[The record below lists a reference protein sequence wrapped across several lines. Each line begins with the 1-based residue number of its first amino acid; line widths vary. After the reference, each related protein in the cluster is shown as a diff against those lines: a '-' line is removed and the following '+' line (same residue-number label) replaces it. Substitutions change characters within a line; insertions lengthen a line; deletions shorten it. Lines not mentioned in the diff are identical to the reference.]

1 MWTTFLIWTVL
12 AVYVI
17 LVASTVTVVLL
28 ENRQPAKTIAWTIVL
43 VMLPVIGLIIFY
55 FFGQNVRKERYIGK
69 RLYNLLTQR
78 MLGEVSRLPAG
89 AYPPKH
95 APLILS
101 LIHI

>member
-55 FFGQNVRKERYIGK
+55 FFGQDRKS
-69 RLYNLLTQR
+69 
-78 MLGEVSRLPAG
+78 VV
-89 AYPPKH
+89 
-95 APLILS
+95 
-101 LIHI
+101 